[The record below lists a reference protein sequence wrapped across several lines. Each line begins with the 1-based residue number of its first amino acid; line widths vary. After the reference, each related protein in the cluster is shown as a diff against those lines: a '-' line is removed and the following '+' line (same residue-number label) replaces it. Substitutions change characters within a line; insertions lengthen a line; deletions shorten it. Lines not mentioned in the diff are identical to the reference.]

1 MNWRGLTQILGLL
14 VALLCLFFGFA
25 FLLSLYHKEGF
36 LSVRNVETIFR
47 QSTPV
52 CIAALGMTLV
62 IMSAGIDLSIGSLV
76 AFVSVA
82 VAWCLNANFTPHVAI
97 LGGLASG
104 LAFGLFNGLLVSRLK
119 VGPFIVTLATMLV
132 ARGAAK
138 GLANEQ
144 KIDAPLTWINDL
156 LSTLDSN
163 EKWRLFPNGVWVMV
177 VLAFLSHFFLT
188 KTRFGRYVV
197 AVGSN
202 ERAALYSGISVDR
215 VKLAVYALMG
225 LFAGFAGIMMFS
237 RLSVGDPT
245 TAQGFELSVIAAVVI
260 GGASLSGGTGSI
272 LGSLLGALIMAT
284 INAGCSQLGM
294 ANWIQEMITGGI
306 IVISVLLDRVRIGR
320 KRLATAKL

>member
-1 MNWRGLTQILGLL
+1 MNWRALIPILGLL
-14 VALLCLFFGFA
+14 GALLLLYFGFGVI
-25 FLLSLYHKEGF
+25 LQMQGKEGF
-36 LSVRNVETIFR
+36 ISVRNVENILR

-62 IMSAGIDLSIGSLV
+62 IVAAGIDLSVGSVV

-82 VAWCLNANFTPHVAI
+82 IAWCLRRDYSPSVAM
-97 LGGLASG
+97 LGGIVAGCAVGFL
-104 LAFGLFNGLLVSRLK
+104 NGLLVTRLK
-119 VGPFIVTLATMLV
+119 VGAFIVTLAMMLV

-138 GLANEQ
+138 GLAGEQ
-144 KIDAPLTWINDL
+144 KIDAPMSWLNDFL
-156 LSTLDSN
+156 AVLGDG
-163 EKWRLFPNGVWVMV
+163 EKWRIFPNGVWVMIALA
-177 VLAFLSHFFLT
+177 VLAHLLLV
-188 KTRFGRYVV
+188 KTRFGRHVV

-202 ERAALYSGISVDR
+202 ERAAQYSGIAVDR
-215 VKLAVYALMG
+215 VKLMVYLLMG
-225 LFAGFAGIMMFS
+225 LFAAFAGIMMFA

-260 GGASLSGGTGSI
+260 GGASLSGGQGSI

-306 IVISVLLDRVRIGR
+306 IVVSVLLDRLRV
-320 KRLATAKL
+320 KRA